1 MKVVGSASNLYC
13 FFFRFS
19 NIGKKLSLYI
29 SLGSLDI
36 LTPKYFRLYVA
47 ILKGR
52 LSIKWVN
59 IVSHCQKYTFL
70 TVYWITWEFS
80 ECFQFSK
87 SGIDYSWLRR
97 YRIMSSAQREIWR
110 SIRPK
115 FGDNI
120 KGFFLMARASGSTPT
135 AQSNGKRGQPCR
147 VPLYYKNIIIKMN
160 RWWVTVESEAT
171 QISPSASLSLDDGFS
186 ASCSPAQ
193 VGESPFLGLA
203 FFISLLDN
211 GKQTSQRK

>member
-147 VPLYYKNIIIKMN
+147 VPLYYKKYNNKNESLMSNSWVRGHANITISLAFIR
-160 RWWVTVESEAT
+160 RWLLGQLFTC
-171 QISPSASLSLDDGFS
+171 ASWWITFLGFS
-186 ASCSPAQ
+186 
-193 VGESPFLGLA
+193 
-203 FFISLLDN
+203 LLHF
-211 GKQTSQRK
+211 TTR